1 MPGAR
6 SDLARI
12 VTVSVAQAAVAG
24 GADAV
29 KQLLSEDLLIDGG
42 AASVLFKAGYGAEIG
57 IAGCE
62 PLDGNLRERFMDDPV
77 NAGFKAR
84 ETPVSGKAFFLA
96 PAAGAKAVSGYYSDA
111 NAAFWR
117 EAAVVMFEAKAGAD
131 AQERVPPRRRVVFGH
146 DAFTSALGVASG
158 DRVVQLHRLADWAS
172 HGKAP
177 VLVETPTRSFVQP
190 RVRAD
195 GTLASVVF
203 VNCSVGA
210 TPPVRLRLRGV
221 AARKAVWSA
230 FDASDVALDVAHDGA
245 DALVT
250 IPSVPAWTGGY
261 VFFDPAQTAK

>member
-1 MPGAR
+1 MEPAR
-6 SDLARI
+6 ATGRMGMGKLAF
-12 VTVSVAQAAVAG
+12 TALATLPFAFWAAAAVAG
-24 GADAV
+24 EGIPFSAIRLRKPQTDRPEVWQATLGQFAKHRAGV
-29 KQLLSEDLLIDGG
+29 DEVWFSTGICFPKMEEHRAAARRLASAAEDLRKL
-42 AASVLFKAGYGAEIG
+42 G
-57 IAGCE
+57 ILPSLQIQA
-62 PLDGNLRERFMDDPV
+62 
-77 NAGFKAR
+77 
-84 ETPVSGKAFFLA
+84 TI
-96 PAAGAKAVSGYYSDA
+96 
-111 NAAFWR
+111 
-117 EAAVVMFEAKAGAD
+117 
-131 AQERVPPRRRVVFGH
+131 GH

-230 FDASDVALDVAHDGA
+230 FDAADVALDVAHDGS
-245 DALVT
+245 DAFVT
-250 IPSVPAWTGGY
+250 LPSVPAWTGGY